1 VPDHEHDVISM
12 CLGKRQEACGTL
24 ARQVGVGF
32 DNVRGKQSLESP
44 KQQLRILGR
53 LTACFSLFNQ

>member
-1 VPDHEHDVISM
+1 M

-24 ARQVGVGF
+24 ASKSALDLTMF
-32 DNVRGKQSLESP
+32 AANQSLESP